1 MDVRWWE
8 VMYHIKHLENERTV
22 DLPLSFLYA
31 EKEVQNRLYYQEK
44 SKKGLLKNGQLDI
57 MKINY
62 IGQKEDS

>member
-1 MDVRWWE
+1 
-8 VMYHIKHLENERTV
+8 MYHIKHLENERTV